1 MSFRLPSNIDALR
14 LIATGG
20 DSLEAEIL
28 AEKASALGR
37 AGRRLEAALEAHKA
51 AEGEERRL
59 LAYRAA
65 DAAQAF
71 FIQRE
76 LTGMR
81 RHDEA
86 ISRYAIPREVL
97 AKIGAKP

>member
-1 MSFRLPSNIDALR
+1 MSFRPPPNFDALR

-20 DSLEAEIL
+20 ESLEAEIL
-28 AEKASALGR
+28 AEKATAIGR
-37 AGRRLEAALEAHKA
+37 AGRRLDAALEAHRA
-51 AEGEERRL
+51 AEGDQRRL

-65 DAAQAF
+65 EAAQAF

-76 LTGMR
+76 LMGMR

-86 ISRYAIPREVL
+86 ISQYAIPREVL

>member
-1 MSFRLPSNIDALR
+1 MSFRQPPDFDALR

-20 DSLEAEIL
+20 ESLEAEIL
-28 AEKASALGR
+28 AEKATTLGR

-51 AEGEERRL
+51 AEGKDRRL

-65 DAAQAF
+65 EAAQAF

-76 LTGMR
+76 LMGMR

-86 ISRYAIPREVL
+86 ISKYAIPHDVL